1 MQRKEVCMENELF
14 RTGDLYCG
22 VWCRSTKYGSYDNVY
37 AVNLGKHGEDCIMR
51 THKVVGSLANG
62 NSFAGFLIASLNVA
76 GAVTTLSQAYHE
88 CQDDLPRLRDWV
100 VVTAE
105 STEDA
110 VLHCDVADVR
120 HDILNPHP
128 ESFCGVYFA
137 SNGNGCVKV
146 GQTTYP
152 LRTRIAQIQAGSPH
166 RLYVCATITTGDRR
180 KIEKEIH
187 KSLAARRLHGEWFA
201 MTDEEAIAIARQNGG
216 HQVHGRSKKKPL
228 SASC

>member
-1 MQRKEVCMENELF
+1 MERKEARMEDELF

-22 VWCRSTKYGSYDNVY
+22 VWCRSTKYSSYDNVY
-37 AVNLGKHGEDCIMR
+37 AVNLGKHGDECLMR
-51 THKVVGSLANG
+51 VHKVVGTLANG
-62 NSFAGFLIASLNVA
+62 NSFAGFLIDSLNVA
-76 GAVTTLSQAYHE
+76 GAATTLSHAYHE
-88 CQDDLPRLRDWV
+88 CQSDLPRLRDWV

-105 STEDA
+105 SAEDA
-110 VLHCDVADVR
+110 LVHCDVADVR

-152 LRTRIAQIQAGSPH
+152 LKTRIAQIQAGSPH

-180 KIEKEIH
+180 IIEKEIH
-187 KSLAARRLHGEWFA
+187 KSLAGRRLHGEWFT
-201 MTDEEAIAIARQNGG
+201 MTDDEAIAIARQYGG
-216 HQVHGRSKKKPL
+216 HQVHQGSKKRTL
-228 SASC
+228 FSSC